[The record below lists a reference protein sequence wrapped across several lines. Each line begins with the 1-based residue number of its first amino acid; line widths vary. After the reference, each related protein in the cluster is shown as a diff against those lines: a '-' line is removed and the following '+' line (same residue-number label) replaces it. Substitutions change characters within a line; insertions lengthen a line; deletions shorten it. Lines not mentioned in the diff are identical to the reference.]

1 LPETAV
7 PFVAIFGLPC
17 GFYVVTREAE
27 VFPTTQPGVREVV
40 MGEAPDARL
49 GGGAYA
55 FVEAAAGVE
64 VNREGLQAYC
74 RGHIAGN
81 KAPRGVDFVDGWPLT
96 RGQRIQ
102 FEFKGRAA
110 GRVVPSGMA
119 GGAMNA

>member
-1 LPETAV
+1 M

-40 MGEAPDARL
+40 IREAPPARL

-55 FVEAAAGVE
+55 FVKVAAGVQ

-74 RGHIAGN
+74 RGHIAGYR
-81 KAPRGVDFVDGWPLT
+81 APRCVDFVDGWPLT
-96 RGQRIQ
+96 ESQRIQ
-102 FEFKGRAA
+102 LEFKGPAA
-110 GRVVPSGMA
+110 GRVVPCGMA